1 MKALKCDM
9 CGAPLHIQKIGYRCE
24 YCGTE
29 YSSSPYV
36 NLEMNIDCQN
46 KINESELAQA
56 INSSLMTMNEA
67 RAIIEEDTT

>member
-1 MKALKCDM
+1 MKALKCAM
-9 CGAPLHIQKIGYRCE
+9 CGAPLQIQKIGYRCE